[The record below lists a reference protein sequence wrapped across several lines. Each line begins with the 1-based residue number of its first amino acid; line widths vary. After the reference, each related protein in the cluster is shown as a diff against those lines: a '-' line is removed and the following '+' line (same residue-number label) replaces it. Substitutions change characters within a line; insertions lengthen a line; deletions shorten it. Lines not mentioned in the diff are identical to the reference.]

1 MIKNIYT
8 SSETKTNL
16 QLGGEYWVQSHDLHM
31 KEDELAPP
39 IDDGPNRAVVN
50 RRVRNM
56 DTITLDED
64 FEQQFDLNEPMEYG
78 GG

>member
-1 MIKNIYT
+1 
-8 SSETKTNL
+8 
-16 QLGGEYWVQSHDLHM
+16 M
-31 KEDELAPP
+31 KEDEPAPP